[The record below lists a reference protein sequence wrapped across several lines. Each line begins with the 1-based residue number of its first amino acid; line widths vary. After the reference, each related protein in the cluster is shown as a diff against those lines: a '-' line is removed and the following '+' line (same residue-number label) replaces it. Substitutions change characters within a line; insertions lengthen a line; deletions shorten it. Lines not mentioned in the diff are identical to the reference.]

1 MGTRERI
8 IDAAEQ
14 AIQEFGISGAT
25 TKRIAKQA
33 ACSEALLYKH
43 FVGKEEL
50 FLAVVIERM
59 PALGP
64 ALEELRAAV
73 GRGDLRANL
82 VTFTLAA
89 LGFYTRAQ
97 GIAGGLL
104 GDPALITGF
113 RALLAERGSGPHVP
127 IQVLAGVLRDEQRA
141 GRVDAALDADAA
153 ASMLMGA
160 CFHRANLARF
170 VDLPG
175 HGDEEWA
182 AAVVGTLLRR

>member
-25 TKRIAKQA
+25 TKRIARQA
-33 ACSEALLYKH
+33 ECSEALLYKH
-43 FVGKEEL
+43 FAGKEEL

-113 RALLAERGSGPHVP
+113 RAMLAERGSGPHVP
-127 IQVLAGVLRDEQRA
+127 IQVLAGILRDEQRA
-141 GRVDAALDADAA
+141 GRVDAGLDPDAA

>member
-1 MGTRERI
+1 MGTRDRI

-25 TKRIAKQA
+25 TKRIARQA

-43 FVGKEEL
+43 FAGKEEL

-113 RALLAERGSGPHVP
+113 RAMLAERGSGPHVP

-141 GRVDAALDADAA
+141 GRVDAGLDPDAA

>member
-43 FVGKEEL
+43 FAGKEEL

>member
-43 FVGKEEL
+43 FAGKEEL
-50 FLAVVIERM
+50 FLAVVTERM

-64 ALEELRAAV
+64 ALEELRAAA
-73 GRGDLRANL
+73 GRGDLRTNL

-113 RALLAERGSGPHVP
+113 RAMLAERGAGPHVP
-127 IQVLAGVLRDEQRA
+127 IQVLAGILRDEQRA
-141 GRVDAALDADAA
+141 GRVDAGLDADAA

>member
-1 MGTRERI
+1 MSTRERI

-33 ACSEALLYKH
+33 ECSEALLYKH
-43 FVGKEEL
+43 FAGKEEL
-50 FLAVVIERM
+50 FLAVVLERM

-64 ALEELRAAV
+64 ALEELRAGV

-89 LGFYTRAQ
+89 LAFYTRAQ
-97 GIAGGLL
+97 AIAGGLL

-113 RALLAERGSGPHVP
+113 RAMLAERGTGPHVP
-127 IQVLAGVLRDEQRA
+127 IQVLAGILRDEQRA
-141 GRVDAALDADAA
+141 GRVDGGLDADAA

-170 VDLPG
+170 ADLPG